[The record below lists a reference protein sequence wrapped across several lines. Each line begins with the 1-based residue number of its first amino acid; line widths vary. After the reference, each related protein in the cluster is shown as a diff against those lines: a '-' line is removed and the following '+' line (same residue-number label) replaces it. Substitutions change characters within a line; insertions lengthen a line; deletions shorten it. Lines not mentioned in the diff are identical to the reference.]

1 MRVGVDAISNDYN
14 PVAYLIQ
21 KATLEY
27 PRKYGEKLYKDVKKG
42 LEWVFEAIASIN
54 RWIGAMKVQLSK
66 YLNV

>member
-27 PRKYGEKLYKDVKKG
+27 PSKYGERLYRDVKKG
-42 LEWVFEAIASIN
+42 LSGYS
-54 RWIGAMKVQLSK
+54 RRQRKS
-66 YLNV
+66 